1 VADDAHDPGD
11 ASSSPAHDVGDRGSA
26 PGTPVAAGRS
36 GGQVSI
42 GAGERIFVANVG
54 GAGMSA
60 VATLFAER
68 GHPVSGHDPAP
79 TTPFVEPLRRVG
91 VDVHTA
97 DDRPGLPGDV
107 AAVVVST
114 ATPADAPEVV
124 AAGERGIPVLHR
136 SDALAVLCTDRT
148 TISVAGTHGKTTTSA
163 MLATILVGVG
173 RAPGWVVGA
182 PIPGLG
188 RSSTWGDGGPLVVEA
203 DESDGTFLALPTTV
217 AIVTNV
223 EPDHLEHWGGFEP
236 LVAGFRRFLAAAEHR
251 VVCADDP
258 QAAAL
263 AAEIGATTYG
273 TAAGADY
280 RLEDVASGRHQL
292 SFRLVHGDETV
303 AKVELAVPGLHNARN
318 AAAAIVAAALVGVP
332 VVDAAEALA
341 GFAGVA
347 RRFERRGEWRGVT
360 FVDSY
365 DHLPGEVAAVLKAAR
380 DGGWKR
386 VVCVFQPHRYSR
398 TESLWRGFADAF
410 VDADLL
416 AVTDVYAAGEIPR
429 PGVSGKLIVDAVL
442 EAHPWRSVAWLPRLD
457 DVEAWLRAT
466 LRPGDL
472 CVTLGAGDL
481 TSLPSRFTAPEAA
494 P

>member
-1 VADDAHDPGD
+1 VADDTKTEGATVTGVTVAEGD
-11 ASSSPAHDVGDRGSA
+11 H
-26 PGTPVAAGRS
+26 
-36 GGQVSI
+36 
-42 GAGERIFVANVG
+42 IFVTNVG

-79 TTPFVEPLRRVG
+79 TTPFVEPLRGLG
-91 VDVHTA
+91 VAVHTG
-97 DDRPGLPGDV
+97 DDRPDLAADV

-114 ATPADAPEVV
+114 ATPDDAPEVV
-124 AAGERGIPVLHR
+124 AARERRVPVLHR
-136 SDALAVLCTDRT
+136 SDALAVLCHDRT

-163 MLATILVGVG
+163 MLATILVGTG
-173 RAPGWVVGA
+173 QAPGWVVGA

-188 RSSTWGDGGPLVVEA
+188 RSSTWGGAGPLVVEA

-236 LVAGFRRFLAAAEHR
+236 LVAGFRRFLANAEQR
-251 VVCADDP
+251 VVCADDAVAADL
-258 QAAAL
+258 AAAV
-263 AAEIGATTYG
+263 GATTYG

-280 RLEDVASGRHQL
+280 RLDDVACGRHQV
-292 SFRLVHGDETV
+292 SFRLVHDGQTV

-318 AAAAIVAAALVGVP
+318 AAAAVVAAVQVGVP
-332 VVDAAEALA
+332 AADAADALA

-347 RRFERRGEWRGVT
+347 RRFEHRGEWRGVT
-360 FVDSY
+360 FIDSY
-365 DHLPGEVAAVLKAAR
+365 DHLPGEVAAVLRAAA
-380 DGGWKR
+380 DGGWRR

-410 VDADLL
+410 VDADIV
-416 AVTDVYAAGEIPR
+416 AVTDVYAAGEPAR

-442 EAHPWRSVAWLPRLD
+442 DAHPWRHVAYLPRLD
-457 DVEAWLRAT
+457 DVEAWLRVT
-466 LRPGDL
+466 LRPGDV

-481 TSLPSRFTAPEAA
+481 TTVPSRFVEPSEPSDPADPAS
-494 P
+494 